1 MKKLLFICF
10 AVLCLHN
17 ASAQNPPITPAWA
30 FEHIVWEDSLNTRAG
45 ATKLIDLYFEHK
57 IPVGG
62 IIIDSP
68 WTTTYND
75 FNWDQAKYPNHQE
88 MISYF
93 KQKDV
98 KIILWMTGAVNYK
111 CLDTPQQ
118 KSESYDEAVANKLG
132 INDTKPTPWWKG
144 EGIFID
150 FTNPKAVEW
159 WHTQLDK
166 VFVDGVYGWK
176 VDNADSY
183 FGNIVKTSKGEM
195 SNEQFRPYYYSAM
208 YDYTTKRNP
217 KGIILSRPYSFQ
229 GGYYANTEKMS
240 LGWCG
245 DFDGDWKGLKMQVKD
260 IYISAKRGYGAV
272 GCEVGGFWGRRS
284 TKQQLIRYAQFG
296 CMNATMI
303 NGGMNGAFTN
313 HLPWWHDEETTDIY
327 RYCVEL
333 HHQLIPYMFSTVVDA
348 HLRGGALLKN
358 ASFEEES
365 HQVGDYIFTKA
376 ITSENN
382 DVEFHLPLD
391 GEWIDFFTGEKYSA
405 GELVKHTYP
414 LNQFPLFVKS
424 GAIIPMNISNDI
436 TGIGDESMKG
446 RRTIL
451 IYPNGVSHRVLH
463 LPCGDGVEYEDCEV
477 KFNEES
483 GELLVKGASAQGYT
497 FILKGVSAAKR
508 VKGADSWNYDKKK
521 QQLRIDCEG
530 QNVAVKIKLK

>member
-1 MKKLLFICF
+1 MPILI
-10 AVLCLHN
+10 AVLGLFMMARVN
-17 ASAQNPPITPAWA
+17 AQNPVITPAWA
-30 FEHIVWEDSLNTRAG
+30 FKHIVWEDSLNTRAG

-118 KSESYDEAVANKLG
+118 KSETYDEAVANKLG
-132 INDTKPTPWWKG
+132 INDSNPTPWWKG

-195 SNEQFRPYYYSAM
+195 SNEQFRPYYYTAM
-208 YDYTTKRNP
+208 YEYTTKRNP

-229 GGYYANTEKMS
+229 GGYYARTDKMS

-245 DFDGDWKGLKMQVKD
+245 DFDGDWKGLKEQIRD

-284 TKQQLIRYAQFG
+284 TKEQLIRYAQFG
-296 CMNATMI
+296 SMNATMI

-313 HLPWWHDEETTDIY
+313 HLPWWHDEETADIY
-327 RYCVEL
+327 RYCVVL

-348 HLRGGALLKN
+348 HFKGGALLKN

-382 DVEFHLPLD
+382 EVEFHMPLE
-391 GEWIDFFTGEKYSA
+391 GEWIDFFSGEKYGA
-405 GELVKHTYP
+405 GELVKKTYP
-414 LNQFPLFVKS
+414 LNEFPLFVKS
-424 GAIIPMNISNDI
+424 GAIIPMDI
-436 TGIGDESMKG
+436 NCDLTGIGDESMAG
-446 RRTIL
+446 RRTFL
-451 IYPNGVSHRVLH
+451 VYPNGLSKRVFH
-463 LPCGDGVEYEDCEV
+463 LPCGDGVEYVDCEV
-477 KFNEES
+477 SYDQAS
-483 GELLVKGASAQGYT
+483 GNLKINSASDDKYT
-497 FILKGVSAAKR
+497 IIIKSAPKVKR
-508 VKGADSWNYDKKK
+508 VKNVASWSYDKTKSE
-521 QQLRIDCEG
+521 LRIDVDKA
-530 QNVAVKIKLK
+530 NVDIDIDYK